1 MELEFLTG
9 KRGTWTCIDHDTTP
23 VLHTKRPTK
32 RATKGTMLH
41 VTEKY
46 KGILVYMVCLMLSL
60 SLVW

>member
-1 MELEFLTG
+1 MGLERVSTM
-9 KRGTWTCIDHDTTP
+9 TP

-60 SLVW
+60 SLV